1 MEPSAGVGTAI
12 SAVRAVF
19 TAYAGYEKGRIV
31 DTDRGIREEV
41 RRRATMVRQ
50 HLDGIHDTAHRE
62 RQRNLREAVKQAVEV
77 LDAVADDAGTSVS
90 AMPKSKH
97 EAAHSLKKKDL
108 KSLVQHDFDT
118 LTRLVECTR
127 SANEI
132 ADGQAKG
139 QDESDLVSATKSLRQ
154 KAHGIRNHFRERNM
168 ILDGVA
174 SRRR

>member
-1 MEPSAGVGTAI
+1 MEPTAGVGTAI

-62 RQRNLREAVKQAVEV
+62 RQRDLREAVKQAIEV
-77 LDAVADDAGTSVS
+77 LDALADDASTSIS
-90 AMPKSKH
+90 AMPKSNH

-127 SANEI
+127 NANEI

-139 QDESDLVSATKSLRQ
+139 NEEQGLISSTKSLRQ
-154 KAHGIRNHFRERNM
+154 KAQGLRNHFRERNM
-168 ILDGVA
+168 ILDGIA
-174 SRRR
+174 SRRK